1 MSTPFATMVK
11 ETQAR
16 RAALFEDLRAD
27 PQGQAWCIRHSDIL
41 DALWSGL
48 VQEAHAQFSDLPPF
62 AIAATG
68 GYGRR
73 EMSPFSD
80 MDVVLIPLEED
91 SRLDRA
97 MRWMFRTAHDVFGK
111 DLGLRVAYIYRLIPD
126 LPGLDS
132 VSLTNLLD
140 SRFLA
145 GSAKPLQILRE
156 AMWNSFPT
164 ADFLLAK
171 LTERQRDL
179 QKTNG
184 SPLVT
189 QPNIK
194 LGAGGLRDFHTYN
207 WIGQAIGERPIPVH
221 EGIDFLLKVRNL
233 LHLVTGRMHDELNYV
248 RREELAGILQI
259 TSFDLG
265 SRVAQ
270 ALDANHEHYI
280 RGLSRLRENRY
291 DLGAWAQAIRGEVR
305 IRPGT
310 TAGAAAMAI
319 RQATKIGLQ
328 IPDELPTLKPE
339 AGSDAVHALT
349 AGVETIRNLER
360 SGVMDA
366 LFPEFSACRTLMPG
380 DASHQFTVY
389 EHTVQAL
396 QRYEE
401 IDEASALGQIR
412 LEVADST
419 VVRLAILFHDLG
431 KIDTSRP
438 HSEAGEII
446 ARNVCNRWNLEP
458 AVAEEIAWLVRHH
471 LAMSQFIRLRDIDHP
486 ETANEFAELVKTPQR
501 LASLTLLTYVDVSS
515 VNQSSW
521 NPMQES
527 YLLNLYERTLY
538 VLQSEVTDEKLEEET
553 VRRIIRSARGAKI
566 AAEEVEDFLHCMPT
580 HYVLSTP
587 EDAVL
592 KHIPIYRAAAEGE
605 IVIDFED
612 HRDLMATEITIAMPD
627 RNGILPDILGTLY
640 AHNLSMKSLRCSTS
654 EDSPATILDT
664 FMVSWADTPL
674 SREHQRRV
682 EHSLRT
688 VLSGET
694 DRRTLMLRLGKDPDR
709 RQQFFQMNVVPRNPA
724 IIEVRAPRGRGLAFR
739 LSQAINRAGLSI
751 VSARL
756 GQWAG
761 TASAGFY
768 VIDPSGESVDER
780 RLRRAFENE

>member
-1 MSTPFATMVK
+1 MSGFFDESVADVR
-11 ETQAR
+11 AR
-16 RAALFEDLRAD
+16 RVKLIESLRER
-27 PQGQAWCIRHSDIL
+27 PEGFAWCIRHSDLL
-41 DALWSGL
+41 DSLWPVIVREAF
-48 VQEAHAQFSDLPPF
+48 VQFKNLPPF
-62 AIAATG
+62 GIIATG

-73 EMSPFSD
+73 EMSPSSD
-80 MDVVLIPLEED
+80 MDVAFVPLQED
-91 SRLDRA
+91 SRLDDA

-111 DLGLRVAYIYRLIPD
+111 ELGLRVAYVYRLIPD

-140 SRFLA
+140 ARLLA
-145 GSAKPLQILRE
+145 GSATPLQDLRE
-156 AMWNSFPT
+156 ALWNSFPT

-171 LTERQRDL
+171 LTERQRDRE
-179 QKTNG
+179 KTNI

-189 QPNIK
+189 QPHIK

-207 WIGQAIGERPIPVH
+207 WIGQAIGERPLPMSEEV
-221 EGIDFLLKVRNL
+221 DFLLKIRNL
-233 LHLVTGRMHDELNYV
+233 LHLVAGRMHDELNYV
-248 RREELAGILQI
+248 RREELAGILQM
-259 TSFDLG
+259 TSFELG
-265 SRVAQ
+265 SQVAR
-270 ALDANHEHYI
+270 ALDWNHEHYV

-291 DLGAWAQAIRGEVR
+291 DLGPRAQAIRGEVR

-328 IPDELPTLKPE
+328 LPDELPILKPE
-339 AGSDAVHALT
+339 AGPDAVHALT

-360 SGVMDA
+360 SGVMDI
-366 LFPEFSACRTLMPG
+366 LFPELSACRTLMPG

-396 QRYEE
+396 QTYEL
-401 IDEASALGQIR
+401 IDVTSPLGQIKS
-412 LEVADST
+412 EVPDST
-419 VVRLAILFHDLG
+419 VVRLAILFHDVG
-431 KIDTSRP
+431 KADTSRP
-438 HSEAGEII
+438 HSETGETIT
-446 ARNVCNRWNLEP
+446 RQVCARWNLEP
-458 AVAEEIAWLVRHH
+458 AIIDEVAWLVRHH
-471 LAMSQFIRLRDIDHP
+471 LAMSQYIRLRDIDHP
-486 ETANEFAELVKTPQR
+486 ETAAEFAELVKTPQR
-501 LASLTLLTYVDVSS
+501 LAALTLLTYADVSS
-515 VNQSSW
+515 VNGSSW
-521 NPMQES
+521 SPIQES

-538 VLQSEVTDEKLEEET
+538 VLQSEVPESKLEEET

-566 AAEEVEDFLHCMPT
+566 AANEVEDFLHSMPT

-587 EDAVL
+587 EDTVL
-592 KHIPIYRAAAEGE
+592 KHIPLFREAAEGE
-605 IVIDFED
+605 IIIDFED

-654 EDSPATILDT
+654 EDAPATILDT

-674 SREHQRRV
+674 TREHKRRV
-682 EHSLRT
+682 EQSLRS
-688 VLSGET
+688 VLSQESN
-694 DRRTLMLRLGKDPDR
+694 RREVMLRLGKDPDR
-709 RQQFFQMNVVPRNPA
+709 RQQFYQLNVIERDPA

-739 LSQAINRAGLSI
+739 LSQTISRAGLSI

-768 VIDPSGESVDER
+768 VIDPGGGPVDDR
-780 RLRRAFENE
+780 RVRRAFENE